1 MAAEILAT
9 HPGRIRER
17 LIAACHEGLVLV
29 PPNVLPHEVQ
39 SLYDDVMEF
48 VTATEYSPDEG
59 AFAPAIRNLTD
70 EEAQV
75 VANRILELASRVKEA
90 MG

>member
-1 MAAEILAT
+1 MAVEILAT
-9 HPGRIRER
+9 HPGCIRDR

-29 PPNVLPHEVQ
+29 PSDVLPHEVK
-39 SLYDDVMEF
+39 SLYDDVMKL
-48 VTATEYSPDEG
+48 VTATEYSPAEG

-70 EEAQV
+70 EEAQG
-75 VANRILELASRVKEA
+75 VANGILELELRVKEA